1 MENETQPQQKLNQ
14 AFKQHISEPY
24 QAPKTFWQE
33 NRIMLKAAL
42 IFVLCMILLIP
53 QALITN
59 LVQDRRNHKTE
70 VHQQLATQ
78 ISQAQKVQGP
88 LIIIPYST
96 TIMEDQSGVK
106 KARVIREYL
115 HIMPEQ
121 LKIKANA
128 PVDESH
134 RIGIYKLPVYES
146 EITAS
151 GMFTNIPWQQAGIP
165 AEQIEWGKAQ
175 LVISLSDFKGL
186 KVQPNITWNGVTFKT
201 IMGSH
206 ESQNV
211 EQALHIPIELN
222 PVLAAA
228 THNFSFKIELRG
240 TQSLSFVPIAN
251 DNQFSL
257 TSNWKMP
264 FAIGNHTVN
273 LNKDFEAKGTVA
285 SWNILGI
292 NKSFP
297 QILKGGSEALKS
309 EMVGINFSHGVDT
322 YDKNMRSV
330 KYAILIIVLTFVI
343 SFFIEQLQNKKVN
356 ALQYGLIGV
365 ALLVFY
371 TLLLS
376 ISEYIGFNG
385 AYVLSAIAVAGLIGW
400 YSAGIYESK
409 KLGLLTSGFLTFLY
423 GFLFVLITISD
434 GSLLLGSI
442 GLFLIIALA
451 MYGSRK
457 IKTI

>member
-1 MENETQPQQKLNQ
+1 MENETQSPQNSNNETL
-14 AFKQHISEPY
+14 Y
-24 QAPKTFWQE
+24 QPPKTFWQE
-33 NRIMLKAAL
+33 NKIILKAAL
-42 IFVLCMILLIP
+42 IFILCMILLIP
-53 QALITN
+53 QTLITN
-59 LVQDRRNHKTE
+59 LVQDRRNHQAE

-88 LIIIPYST
+88 IIIIPYTT
-96 TIMEDQSGVK
+96 TILEDQNGSK
-106 KARVIREYL
+106 KSRVIREYL

-121 LKIKANA
+121 LRINASA

-151 GMFTNIPWQQAGIP
+151 GNFTNMPWQQAGIP
-165 AEQIEWGKAQ
+165 AEQIEWSKAQ

-186 KVQPNITWNGVTFKT
+186 KAQPNITWNGVTYKT

-206 ESQNV
+206 ESENV
-211 EQALHIPIELN
+211 EQALHLPIQLN
-222 PVLAAA
+222 PEMA
-228 THNFSFKIELRG
+228 TAIHNFSFKLQLRG

-251 DNQFSL
+251 DNKFTL

-264 FAIGNHTVN
+264 FAIGNHTVT
-273 LNKDFEAKGTVA
+273 LNKDFEVKGTVA

-297 QILKGGSEALKS
+297 QILKGSSVAFKT

-343 SFFIEQLQNKKVN
+343 SFFIEQLQNKNVH
-356 ALQYGLIGV
+356 ALQYALIGV

-385 AYVLSAIAVAGLIGW
+385 AYALSAIAVTGLIGW
-400 YSAGIYESK
+400 YSAGIYDSR
-409 KLGLLTSGFLTFLY
+409 KLGLLTASFLMFLY

-451 MYGSRK
+451 MYGSRR